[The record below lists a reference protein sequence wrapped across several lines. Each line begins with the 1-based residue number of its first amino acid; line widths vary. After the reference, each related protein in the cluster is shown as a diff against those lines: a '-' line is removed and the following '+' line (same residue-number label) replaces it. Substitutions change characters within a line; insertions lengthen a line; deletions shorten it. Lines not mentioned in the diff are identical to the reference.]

1 MRQRSTNRTPATPAP
16 DLDPADK
23 ASRRDFLKAGAVGLA
38 AAAVPPTLNATGL
51 PASVFASGVAHDR
64 ESRLVVQKQGSF
76 AAGGSVLQAPGV
88 FDSTSATPQGQTLH
102 GDHVYVQFQ
111 IPPDARRYP
120 LVLWHGGGQSGM
132 CWESTVDGREG
143 YQSIFLRR
151 GYAVYIIDQPR
162 RGRAGNSTQGITLT
176 PTPADQELFVAWRLG
191 LWPHFYPNTK
201 FPQGAEA
208 LNQFFR
214 LMTVNTGPSPQGLVT
229 DGAAAALARIGPAV
243 LVTHSASGILGW
255 ITAIKSANVKAIYAY
270 EPTSYVF
277 PQGEVPPPM
286 GGQVGQAVPLADF
299 LKLTRIPIVME
310 YSDGIPTGDTPSPYP
325 RVENWRNRLKLGK
338 LMVDA
343 LNHRGGDAQ
352 ILHLPE
358 VGLHGN
364 THFPFADVNN
374 LEVADLLSRWLH
386 EKKLDKRGKSK

>member
-1 MRQRSTNRTPATPAP
+1 MGKRSNPRMPEDTS
-16 DLDPADK
+16 
-23 ASRRDFLKAGAVGLA
+23 SRRDFLKAGAVGLA
-38 AAAVPPTLNATGL
+38 AAAVPPTLGATGL
-51 PASVFASGVAHDR
+51 SSSVLGSGLAHDK
-64 ESRLVVQKQGSF
+64 ESPLVVQRQGSF

-88 FDSTSATPQGQTLH
+88 FDATSATPQGQTLH

-111 IPPDARRYP
+111 IPPSARQYP

-162 RGRAGNSTQGITLT
+162 RGRAGNSTQGTTLT

-191 LWPHFYPNTK
+191 LWPSFYPNTQ

-229 DGAAAALARIGPAV
+229 DGAAAAFERIGPAV
-243 LVTHSASGILGW
+243 LVTHSASGVLGW
-255 ITAIKSANVKAIYAY
+255 ITGIKSANVKAIYAY
-270 EPTSYVF
+270 EPTNYVF
-277 PQGEVPPPM
+277 PEGEVPPPE
-286 GGQVGQAVPLADF
+286 GNQAGQAVPMADF
-299 LKLTRIPIVME
+299 LKLTKIPIVFE

-325 RVENWRNRLKLGK
+325 RVENWRLRLRLGK
-338 LMVDA
+338 KMIDA
-343 LNHRGGDAQ
+343 LNRHGGDAQ
-352 ILHLPE
+352 LLHLPE
-358 VGLHGN
+358 AGIHGN
-364 THFPFADVNN
+364 THFSFADVNN
-374 LEVADLLSRWLH
+374 IEIADLFSDWLK
-386 EKKLDKRGKSK
+386 EKRLDKRGPAK